1 MTGGSGEART
11 ARPDQFERDLMDQLV
26 QVAFGVTAVLSRV
39 GAQHDLSLTQIRM
52 LGILRDRRPGLTELA
67 SHLGLEKSTVSG
79 LVDRALK
86 RGLLDRD
93 VDPDDG
99 RAVLV
104 TLSASGNRLARTI
117 EDAIAAML
125 SPMAGDLTTTER
137 RRLRDL
143 LARIVGTPAEHPAAR

>member
-1 MTGGSGEART
+1 MTGGGGGAVARSG
-11 ARPDQFERDLMDQLV
+11 QFERDLMDELV

-39 GAQHDLSLTQIRM
+39 GARHDLSLTQIRM

-79 LVDRALK
+79 LVDRAVK
-86 RGLLDRD
+86 RGLLERE
-93 VDPDDG
+93 VDPRDG
-99 RAVLV
+99 RAITV
-104 TLSASGNRLARTI
+104 TLSASGTRLARTI

-125 SPMAGDLTTTER
+125 SPMAGDLTATER

-143 LARIVGTPAEHPAAR
+143 LARIDGTA